1 MCRSHIQS
9 GLPSTGQAQG
19 SCRSVLCAYPTHTP
33 PPKRPGKAE
42 SGQATTERATAYQA
56 SDLAKQVGGRVSE
69 RRGDSGSTEL
79 SGSARSAHFR
89 VETSPPFGLPPCL
102 LRLVQAIQMR
112 IHYLWCAFLV

>member
-1 MCRSHIQS
+1 VSEPYPIRVAFNGPSPRVLSLRVVCLSYPHPTTKAAWQS
-9 GLPSTGQAQG
+9 REWTSDA
-19 SCRSVLCAYPTHTP
+19 
-33 PPKRPGKAE
+33 
-42 SGQATTERATAYQA
+42 ERATAYQA